1 MRTFAPHRS
10 PRTQVWASSL
20 AAAALLAGCTAPAPA
35 PTSPPAPSPPASAGP
50 SSAQTSTEASTFGV
64 DPALVADVRALCAP
78 GPGKT
83 VEQLPDVAIP
93 PVTWPG
99 VSVPEQRVGTTTVPA
114 LEIPPLEVPA
124 TAAES
129 GCLVTYDAPAGC
141 LPAVTISA
149 GWIPGYRI
157 EGYSYLDG
165 EGNTVTVDAL
175 ETDASI
181 AESASTE
188 QRCQVEASG
197 QYMSAIYRPTIY
209 RGTAY
214 QGAAY
219 RGASYRGSVYSEGG
233 HIAGV
238 TIPGL
243 TVPGASLPGASIPGA
258 SLPSRRIAEDVTA
271 VGDETM
277 AAYEA
282 SEAVL
287 FAYNET
293 MLQPGAARALDAI
306 LADAAARGFAGAVR
320 VEGHTDDTGEE
331 AANQR
336 LSEARAQAVA
346 DYLTAHGV
354 AADRITVTGRGEAS
368 PAHPN
373 DTDANRAKNRR
384 VVIEF
389 RQR

>member
-1 MRTFAPHRS
+1 MRTLARS
-10 PRTQVWASSL
+10 SRPPIWASSL
-20 AAAALLAGCTAPAPA
+20 AAAALLAGCTAS
-35 PTSPPAPSPPASAGP
+35 PTPAPSTPAASDTPTAIGSP
-50 SSAQTSTEASTFGV
+50 SGVQSSTEASSFGV
-64 DPALVADVRALCAP
+64 DPALVAEVRALCAP

-83 VEQLPDVAIP
+83 VEQLPDVEIP
-93 PVTWPG
+93 EVTWPG

-114 LEIPPLEVPA
+114 LEIPPLDVPA
-124 TAAES
+124 TAAEA

-141 LPAVTISA
+141 LPAVTVSA

-165 EGNTVTVDAL
+165 EGNPVTVEAL

-181 AESASTE
+181 AEAASTE
-188 QRCQVEASG
+188 QRCQVETSG
-197 QYMSAIYRPTIY
+197 QYVSAVYRPAIYR
-209 RGTAY
+209 GAVY

-219 RGASYRGSVYSEGG
+219 RGTHYRGAVYGEGG
-233 HIAGV
+233 HVASV
-238 TIPGL
+238 TIPRL
-243 TVPGASLPGASIPGA
+243 TVPGTSLPGTSIPGT

-271 VGDETM
+271 VEDDTM
-277 AAYEA
+277 VAYEA

-287 FAYNET
+287 FEYNK
-293 MLQPGAARALDAI
+293 AALLPDAAQTLDAI
-306 LADAAARGFAGAVR
+306 LADAAAKGFAGGVR

-389 RQR
+389 RN